1 MIYFDNAAT
10 TYPKPSSVLASA
22 VLAMKKYSFNS
33 GRGGYKESIKAG
45 EMIYSVREKVASMFG
60 FEPQN
65 VAFTK
70 NCTEAL
76 NMAIKG
82 SVKSGDHIIISS
94 LEHNSVSRVAE
105 KLFDDG
111 IIDYDIAI

>member
-10 TYPKPSSVLASA
+10 TYPKPSSVLASV

-60 FEPQN
+60 FGPISF
-65 VAFTK
+65 AK
-70 NCTEAL
+70 TE
-76 NMAIKG
+76 I
-82 SVKSGDHIIISS
+82 V
-94 LEHNSVSRVAE
+94 
-105 KLFDDG
+105 
-111 IIDYDIAI
+111 